1 MMKCCFDKRVWI
13 GAGVLAAALLLTD
26 PRLGWAALPVLAG
39 LACPVSMVLMM
50 RRMGS
55 DQARGTDPADGGRAA
70 EIARLRQEI
79 DQLRRDSGATG
90 TGRDDQPGQALAAS
104 RRGAG
109 TRPG

>member
-1 MMKCCFDKRVWI
+1 MRCCFDKRAWI
-13 GAGVLAAALLLTD
+13 GAGVLAAILLLTH

-50 RRMGS
+50 RRMNNGS
-55 DQARGTDPADGGRAA
+55 ACQATQADAGRAA

-79 DQLRRDSGATG
+79 DQLRRDSGATR
-90 TGRDDQPGQALAAS
+90 TGRDDQPGHALAAS
-104 RRGAG
+104 RRDVG